1 MASFRSSVSN
11 QYRKAAQIM
20 IDKTAGNEK
29 HDSAKHLT
37 NIFEQ
42 SLAVLCDGKK
52 ALAEKRTIGRAL
64 RNSLPV
70 YLDAASLQKRAL
82 DDAAKAL
89 AALWKIEE
97 PVRAKL
103 GNRPAYPVR

>member
-1 MASFRSSVSN
+1 
-11 QYRKAAQIM
+11 M
-20 IDKTAGNEK
+20 IHKTAVNEK
-29 HDSAKHLT
+29 CESTKHLA

-42 SLAVLCDGKK
+42 SLAVLCDGKN
-52 ALAEKRTIGRAL
+52 ALREHEQTGRAL

-89 AALWKIEE
+89 ATLWKIEE
-97 PVRAKL
+97 PGRAKL
-103 GNRPAYPVR
+103 PSRTLHPLR

>member
-1 MASFRSSVSN
+1 
-11 QYRKAAQIM
+11 M
-20 IDKTAGNEK
+20 INKTAGDEK
-29 HDSAKHLT
+29 CDSAKHLT

-52 ALAEKRTIGRAL
+52 ALTANRPIGRAL

-70 YLDAASLQKRAL
+70 YIDAASLQKRAL

-89 AALWKIEE
+89 ATLWKIEE
-97 PVRAKL
+97 PGRAKL
-103 GNRPAYPVR
+103 HSRTPQPVR